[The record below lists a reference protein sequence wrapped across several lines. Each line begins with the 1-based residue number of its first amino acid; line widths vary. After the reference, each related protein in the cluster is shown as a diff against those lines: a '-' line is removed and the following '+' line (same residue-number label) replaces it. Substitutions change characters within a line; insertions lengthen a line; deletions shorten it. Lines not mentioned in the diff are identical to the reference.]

1 MHLFEENFLILLP
14 CMSSFLICIKWI
26 LLFFQLFT
34 IFSFFKPVSNSFQLT
49 NMFLKIWYL
58 EPDALPLESVFL
70 NFTDEGVLSIVFTEM
85 VFTVIWYLV
94 VLILFHYWLMTE
106 FSLAVQLL
114 HPLKA
119 VMDIIFPVDLF
130 LDLDHNNIFF
140 LLRILWLP
148 CSMQIFV
155 ISIC

>member
-1 MHLFEENFLILLP
+1 
-14 CMSSFLICIKWI
+14 
-26 LLFFQLFT
+26 
-34 IFSFFKPVSNSFQLT
+34 
-49 NMFLKIWYL
+49 MFLKIWYL

-94 VLILFHYWLMTE
+94 VLILFCYWLMTE

-119 VMDIIFPVDLF
+119 MMDIIFPVDLF
-130 LDLDHNNIFF
+130 LDLDHNNFF
-140 LLRILWLP
+140 FSPSYFIPSLLHANFCYLHLLRYRCHLH
-148 CSMQIFV
+148 
-155 ISIC
+155 